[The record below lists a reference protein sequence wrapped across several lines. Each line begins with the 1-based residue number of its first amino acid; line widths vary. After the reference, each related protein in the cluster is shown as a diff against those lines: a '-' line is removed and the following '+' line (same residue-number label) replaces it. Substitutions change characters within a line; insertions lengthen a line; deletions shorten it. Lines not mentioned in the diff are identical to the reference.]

1 MAVRKPGLRVDCM
14 HEVGIMQN
22 AILMAE
28 QQARDSS
35 ASRVHTLRLRVG
47 DMSGVVPDALEFAF
61 ETVAKG
67 TLVEGA
73 CLVIERVAPA
83 CWCAACG
90 EEFVCEDLNY
100 DCPRCGAFS
109 TELRR
114 GTEMQL
120 SSIEVS

>member
-1 MAVRKPGLRVDCM
+1 M

-28 QQARDSS
+28 QQAQDSG
-35 ASRVHTLRLRVG
+35 ARRVHALRLRVG
-47 DMSGVVPDALEFAF
+47 EMSGVVPDALEFAF

-73 CLVIERVAPA
+73 SLVIERVTPA
-83 CWCAACG
+83 CWCAICEAEFECG
-90 EEFVCEDLNY
+90 DLSY

>member
-1 MAVRKPGLRVDCM
+1 M

-28 QQARDSS
+28 QQARESG
-35 ASRVHTLRLRVG
+35 AGRVHTLRLRVG
-47 DMSGVVPDALEFAF
+47 AMSGVVPDALEFAF

-73 CLVIERVAPA
+73 ELVIEHVAPA
-83 CWCAACG
+83 CWCATCRD
-90 EEFVCEDLNY
+90 EFECADLNY
-100 DCPRCGAFS
+100 DCPPCGTFS

-114 GTEMQL
+114 GMEMQL